1 MKYQKHYLADDKQS
15 KYCPLNRGTC
25 DSNCAWF
32 DHENQDCRQ
41 LGMMWKIVEALNY
54 DKREFKH

>member
-54 DKREFKH
+54 DK